1 MRSDPRLPNPC
12 LLITEW
18 AEAGKE
24 RKTANLNKDSSLS
37 IKATKS
43 NKERKGGRRE
53 CNSLPMGQTKKMGW
67 QRWSKKEWGREQCRQ
82 NPLETT
88 WKEGMFYFLCM
99 ESVQLW
105 VILPL
110 GRLIACW
117 SNVLSPPV
125 PENQHIWWVI
135 EPMCFFFCRTGTPG
149 LLQSK
154 YSQIRVKDFGLSS
167 KFTERNAMQPAAARL
182 TTRPWRL
189 Y

>member
-1 MRSDPRLPNPC
+1 MIHGCQTPVFSSQSEQRQR
-12 LLITEW
+12 
-18 AEAGKE
+18 KRE
-24 RKTANLNKDSSLS
+24 RQLTLTRTQACQSEQK
-37 IKATKS
+37 KS

-53 CNSLPMGQTKKMGW
+53 RNSLPVGQTKKMW
-67 QRWSKKEWGREQCRQ
+67 RQRRSKKEWGREQCRQ

-88 WKEGMFYFLCM
+88 WKEGMFYFLCI

-117 SNVLSPPV
+117 SNALSPPV
-125 PENQHIWWVI
+125 LENQHIWWVI

-167 KFTERNAMQPAAARL
+167 KFKKRNAMQPAAARL
-182 TTRPWRL
+182 TARPWRL